1 MGLSWSGQRRR
12 CDGRRGG
19 QPGVSGACER
29 RTGHCWAKMAG
40 SWATREG
47 EKDLAGWTSG
57 RILAQSKIK
66 EGKPFSFK
74 QIGKPI

>member
-1 MGLSWSGQRRR
+1 
-12 CDGRRGG
+12 
-19 QPGVSGACER
+19 
-29 RTGHCWAKMAG
+29 MAG

-74 QIGKPI
+74 QIGKPIWIQIKFKFQMTPIHKIKYKSTHQYKIKYVAAWMQQI

>member
-1 MGLSWSGQRRR
+1 M
-12 CDGRRGG
+12 
-19 QPGVSGACER
+19 
-29 RTGHCWAKMAG
+29 GHCWAKMAG